1 MMTHKYLVYTKRSL
15 IFDFDQ
21 TIKHGPNMLMDVFDR
36 TKFQEPL
43 DMNQMLY
50 GHFEMSKCLWT
61 F

>member
-1 MMTHKYLVYTKRSL
+1 MTHKYLVYTKRSL

-21 TIKHGPNMLMDVFDR
+21 TIKHGTNMLMDVFDR

-50 GHFEMSKCLWT
+50 RHFEMSKCLWM

>member
-1 MMTHKYLVYTKRSL
+1 MTHRHLVYTKRSL

-36 TKFQEPL
+36 TIFQEPL
-43 DMNQMLY
+43 DMDQMLY
-50 GHFEMSKCLWT
+50 GPNVLWT

>member
-1 MMTHKYLVYTKRSL
+1 MTHKYLVYTKRSL

-21 TIKHGPNMLMDVFDR
+21 TIKHGTNMLMDVFDR

-50 GHFEMSKCLWT
+50 RHFEMSKCLWT

>member
-1 MMTHKYLVYTKRSL
+1 MMTCRYLVHTKRSL

-21 TIKHGPNMLMDVFDR
+21 TIRHGLNMLMDVFDR

-43 DMNQMLY
+43 DMDQMFY
-50 GHFEMSKCLWT
+50 GPNVLWT